1 MMERNPQID
10 LAERYVTETGMSLF
24 LTGKAGTG
32 KTTFLRHIAEHCP
45 KRHVVVAPTGV
56 AAVNAGGVTIHSFF
70 QLPFCPYLPDIPE
83 LVTEYQMPEQQRQ
96 LRKSKMDIIRTLDL
110 LIIDE
115 ISMVRADLLDAV
127 DATLRRYRCN
137 SQPFGGVQLLM
148 IGDVQ
153 QLAPVVT
160 EEERPYMERVYPSP
174 FFFHSKALQRLRYV
188 TIQLTTIYR
197 QQDSHFVEL
206 LNNVRDNHFDQA
218 TLDALNSRV
227 RHTPRLAADHSGTYP
242 GSSSHPSK
250 EGTANAASNSQHSS
264 HDGTAEPILLTTHN
278 YQADRVNQ
286 QRLDA
291 LKTEPFTLEARVQ
304 GNFPDGSAPTDKTL
318 VLKPGAQVMF
328 VKNDSSGAHRY
339 YNGKIGT
346 VRELN
351 EVYDDN
357 GDTQMAVVVDDEDG
371 TTINVTPER
380 WENIRYEIDPADN
393 QIKQTVDG
401 TFEQYPLK
409 TAWAIT
415 IHKAQGL
422 TFDRVQIDA
431 AHAFTYGQVYV
442 ALSRCRS
449 LEGLT
454 LLSPISANNVF
465 DSQDIAQFNN
475 TLTPPQQA
483 EAELEGCRT
492 QYYYNKLFEL
502 FDMSAISHEANA
514 LERLLQEHLRSTYP
528 QQAALMTE
536 QVCPEIANLSS
547 VTERFHRQLIG
558 ISQMPES
565 DAKPILAERVNKA
578 TAYFLEQTNA
588 IGDKVLPILDLEVD
602 NKDVSKRLA
611 DIAERFRTAH
621 QLKQKVLRLVHDKGF
636 DIASYQKCKVDFVLE
651 KPKKQKSIRVEE
663 TYADNKNPKLIKI
676 LTKWRTAHAKEDG
689 LPAYT
694 ILTQKSLLAIA
705 DQLPR
710 DRKSLL
716 KISGIG
722 AAKVDRFGAE
732 IIQMVEDYCYDQEH
746 PKEPA
751 YMLAARLFAEG
762 KSVEDV
768 AGAMLRAISTTE
780 GYLVTAVEKGIL
792 DPNLILDAEQQS
804 EILGY
809 IQEHPEVTTLKPLFE
824 HFEGKYSYFQLRIAK
839 HLI

>member
-1 MMERNPQID
+1 MMERNPQIE

-32 KTTFLRHIAEHCP
+32 KTTFLRHIATHCP

-83 LVTEYQMPEQQRQ
+83 LVTEYQMPDQQRQ
-96 LRKSKMDIIRTLDL
+96 LRKSKIDIIRTLDL

-127 DATLRRYRCN
+127 DATLRRYRHS

-174 FFFHSKALQRLRYV
+174 FFFHSKALQRLRYI

-197 QQDSHFVEL
+197 QQDNHFVEL
-206 LNNVRDNHFDQA
+206 LNNVRDNHFDQT
-218 TLDALNSRV
+218 TLDALNARV
-227 RHTPRLAADHSGTYP
+227 GVKST
-242 GSSSHPSK
+242 
-250 EGTANAASNSQHSS
+250 
-264 HDGTAEPILLTTHN
+264 DGTAEPILLTTHN

-291 LKTEPFTLEARVQ
+291 LKTEPFTLEAKVE
-304 GNFPDGSAPTDKTL
+304 GNFPESSAPTDKTL

-346 VRELN
+346 VRKLREI
-351 EVYDDN
+351 YDDN
-357 GDTQMAVVVDDEDG
+357 GDTQMAVIVDDEDG

-380 WENIRYEIDPADN
+380 WENLRYEIDPADN

-454 LLSPISANNVF
+454 LLSPISAHNVF
-465 DSQDIAQFNN
+465 NSQDIAQFNN
-475 TLTPPQQA
+475 TLTPPEQA
-483 EAELEGCRT
+483 TAELDSCRT
-492 QYYYNKLFEL
+492 QYYYNLLSEL
-502 FDMSAISHEANA
+502 FDISAINHEANA
-514 LERLLQEHLRSTYP
+514 LERLLQEHLRTTYP

-536 QVCPEIANLSS
+536 QACPQIANLAS
-547 VTERFHRQLIG
+547 VAERFHRQLIA
-558 ISQMPES
+558 ISQMPEAES
-565 DAKPILAERVNKA
+565 KSLIAERVSKA
-578 TAYFLEQTNA
+578 ASYFLEQTDI

-602 NKDVSKRLA
+602 NKEIAKRLT
-611 DIAERFRTAH
+611 DISERFRTTY
-621 QLKQKVLRLVHDKGF
+621 QLKQKVLKQVHDKGF
-636 DIASYQKCKVDFVLE
+636 DITTYQKCKVDFVLE
-651 KPKKQKSIRVEE
+651 KPKKRKSIREEE
-663 TYADNKNPKLIKI
+663 TYADIKNPKLIKI

-722 AAKVDRFGAE
+722 AAKADRFGAE
-732 IIQMVEDYCYDQEH
+732 IIQLVDDYCYDLEH

-751 YMLAARLFAEG
+751 YVLAARLFAEG
-762 KSVEDV
+762 KNVEDV
-768 AGAMLRAISTTE
+768 AGAMLRAVSTVE
-780 GYLVTAVEKGIL
+780 GYLVTAAQQGLLSPE
-792 DPNLILDAEQQS
+792 LILNSEQQD
-804 EILGY
+804 EILSH
-809 IQEHPEVTTLKPLFE
+809 IQEHPEITTLKPLFE
-824 HFEGKYSYFQLRIAK
+824 HFEGKYSYFQLRIAR
-839 HLI
+839 HLSKDL

>member
-1 MMERNPQID
+1 MTRNPQID

-96 LRKSKMDIIRTLDL
+96 LRKSKIDIIRTLEL

-127 DATLRRYRCN
+127 DEVLRRYRRN
-137 SQPFGGVQLLM
+137 SRPFGGVQLLM

-153 QLAPVVT
+153 QLAPVVK
-160 EEERPYMERVYPSP
+160 EEERPFMERVYPSP
-174 FFFHSKALQRLRYV
+174 FFFHSKALQRLHYI
-188 TIQLTTIYR
+188 TIQLSIIYR
-197 QQDSHFVEL
+197 QQDSRFVEL

-218 TLDALNSRV
+218 TLDALNTRV
-227 RHTPRLAADHSGTYP
+227 GAKST
-242 GSSSHPSK
+242 
-250 EGTANAASNSQHSS
+250 
-264 HDGTAEPILLTTHN
+264 DGTAEPILLTTHN

-286 QRLDA
+286 QRLEA
-291 LKTEPFTLEARVQ
+291 LETEPFTLNAVID
-304 GNFPDGSAPTDKTL
+304 GNFPDSSSPTDRTL

-328 VKNDSSGAHRY
+328 VKNDGSGAHRY

-346 VRELN
+346 VRELR
-351 EVYDDN
+351 EERDSD
-357 GDTQMAVVVDDEDG
+357 GSPQQVVIVDDEEG
-371 TTINVTPER
+371 ETIHVNPER
-380 WENIRYEIDPADN
+380 WENIRYEIDPKDN
-393 QIKQTVDG
+393 QIKQNVDG
-401 TFEQYPLK
+401 TFVQYPLK

-422 TFDRVQIDA
+422 TFDHVQIDA

-454 LLSPISANNVF
+454 LLSPISAQNIF
-465 DSQDIAQFNN
+465 DSHDIAQFNS

-483 EAELEGCRT
+483 EAELEKCRT
-492 QYYYNKLFEL
+492 QYYYDLLFEL
-502 FDMSAISHEANA
+502 FDISAINHEVNA
-514 LERLLQEHLRSTYP
+514 LERLLQEHLRTTYP
-528 QQAALMTE
+528 QQAAMLSE
-536 QVCPEIANLSS
+536 QVCPQVSNL
-547 VTERFHRQLIG
+547 VNVAERFRHQLVS
-558 ISQMPES
+558 ISQMPE
-565 DAKPILAERVNKA
+565 AEGKPLMAERVNKA
-578 TAYFLEQTNA
+578 ATYFLEQTAA
-588 IGDKVLPILDLEVD
+588 IADRVMPIFDLDVDSKEVA
-602 NKDVSKRLA
+602 KRLT
-611 DIAERFRTAH
+611 DIGERFRNAH
-621 QLKQKVLRLVHDKGF
+621 YLKQAVLQLVQDKGF
-636 DIASYQKCKVDFVLE
+636 DIDSYQRCKVDFVLE
-651 KPKKQKSIRVEE
+651 KPKKKKSIRIEE
-663 TYADNKNPKLIKI
+663 TYADIKNPKLIKI

-710 DRKSLL
+710 DRKALL

-722 AAKVDRFGAE
+722 AAKVERFGAE

-751 YMLAARLFAEG
+751 YVQAARLYAEG

-768 AGAMLRAISTTE
+768 AGEMLRAVTTVE
-780 GYLVTAVEKGIL
+780 NYLLTAVEQGIL
-792 DPNLILDAEQQS
+792 DPDLLATPEQQD
-804 EILGY
+804 EILSY
-809 IQEHPEVTTLKPLFE
+809 IQEHPEITTLKPLFE
-824 HFEGKYSYFQLRIAK
+824 HFEGKYSYTQLRVAR
-839 HLI
+839 HLSKDL

>member
-1 MMERNPQID
+1 MTRNPQID
-10 LAERYVTETGMSLF
+10 LAERYVVETGMSLF

-83 LVTEYQMPEQQRQ
+83 LVTEYQMPDQQRQ
-96 LRKSKMDIIRTLDL
+96 LRKSKIDIIRTLEL

-127 DATLRRYRCN
+127 DATLRRYRHN
-137 SQPFGGVQLLM
+137 SRPFGGVQLLM

-160 EEERPYMERVYPSP
+160 EEERPYMERVYSSP
-174 FFFHSKALQRLRYV
+174 FFFHSKALQKLRYI

-197 QQDSHFVEL
+197 QQDSTFVQL
-206 LNNVRDNHFDQA
+206 LNNIRDNRFDQT
-218 TLDALNSRV
+218 TLNALNARV
-227 RHTPRLAADHSGTYP
+227 GTP
-242 GSSSHPSK
+242 SHGEKS
-250 EGTANAASNSQHSS
+250 
-264 HDGTAEPILLTTHN
+264 EPILLTTHN

-291 LKTEPFTLEARVQ
+291 LHGEPFTLTAIIE
-304 GNFPDGSAPTDKTL
+304 GNFPESSAPTDRTL

-339 YNGKIGT
+339 FNGKIGT
-346 VRELN
+346 VRELRDVEGN
-351 EVYDDN
+351 S
-357 GDTQMAVVVDDEDG
+357 QRMVVVDDEDG
-371 TTINVTPER
+371 DTILVTPER
-380 WENIRYEIDPADN
+380 WENIRYEIDPKDN
-393 QIKQTVDG
+393 QIKQTIDG
-401 TFEQYPLK
+401 IFVQYPLK

-422 TFDRVQIDA
+422 TFDRVQVDA

-454 LLSPISANNVF
+454 LLSPISAQCAF
-465 DSQDIAQFNN
+465 DSHDITQFNSS
-475 TLTPPQQA
+475 LTPPQQA
-483 EAELEGCRT
+483 EAELDSCRT
-492 QYYYNKLFEL
+492 QYYYDLLFEL
-502 FDMSAISHEANA
+502 FDFSAIQHATDS
-514 LERLLQEHLRSTYP
+514 LERLLQDHLRTTYP
-528 QQAALMTE
+528 QQASMLTE
-536 QVCPEIANLSS
+536 QVCPQI
-547 VTERFHRQLIG
+547 VTLVTVAERFRHQLIA
-558 ISQMPES
+558 ISQMPEVES
-565 DAKPILAERVNKA
+565 KTLLAERIDKA
-578 TAYFLEQTNA
+578 ATYFLEQVAN
-588 IGDKVLPILDLEVD
+588 IGAKVLPMLNLEVD
-602 NKDVSKRLA
+602 SKEIDKRLA
-611 DIAERFRTAH
+611 DIAERFCTAYH
-621 QLKQKVLRLVHDKGF
+621 FKQAVLTLVQEKGF
-636 DIASYQKCKVDFVLE
+636 DINAYQKCKVDFTLE
-651 KPKKQKSIRVEE
+651 KPKKKRTIKVEE
-663 TYADNKNPKLIKI
+663 TYADIKHPKLIKI
-676 LTKWRTAHAKEDG
+676 LTQWRTAQSKEEG
-689 LPAYT
+689 IPAYV

-722 AAKVDRFGAE
+722 TAKVDRFGAE
-732 IIQMVEDYCYDQEH
+732 IIQMVEDYCYDMEH

-751 YMLAARLFAEG
+751 YQKAAQLFAEG

-768 AGAMLRAISTTE
+768 AGEMLRAVSTVE
-780 GYLVTAVEKGIL
+780 SYLFTAVEKGL
-792 DPNLILDAEQQS
+792 LSPDLILNSEQQD

-809 IQEHPEVTTLKPLFE
+809 ILEHPEITILKPLYE
-824 HFEGKYSYFQLRIAK
+824 HFDGKYSYLQLRIAR
-839 HLI
+839 HLSKDL